1 MSARSRGVGSRA
13 GRWLLWGYLVLV
25 SIVAAVALL
34 PARPPARTCGA
45 APPASPRSFAA
56 ATSTPRCSPITCA
69 PTYTSVPRGAVIFLG
84 DSMVQGLATA
94 AVAPLGV
101 NYGIGG
107 ETTEGLLRRLP
118 RYHSLARAAGI
129 VIASGVNDLSIPDE
143 STTEANIARILDAL
157 PPGVPVVLSAILP
170 LDSAARAG
178 YASGNARIERV
189 NARLR
194 ALAAVRARVRFAD
207 VPGNMRAPDGRLLA
221 RLHDGDGLHLNAAG
235 YAKWIAALRMACE
248 LAGIPVTPPSTS
260 PAR

>member
-34 PARPPARTCGA
+34 RSETAENLWRRATGQPAIVRSSYFDA
-45 APPASPRSFAA
+45 AMLTHHLRAD
-56 ATSTPRCSPITCA
+56 
-69 PTYTSVPRGAVIFLG
+69 TSVPRGAVIFLG

-129 VIASGVNDLSIPDE
+129 VIGSGVNDLSIPDE